1 MNIALVEDDESVAAA
16 VAAGLRRFGH
26 RVAIFGRG
34 SDLLLDHKN
43 ADFVILDLGLP
54 DQDGM
59 EVLRQ
64 LRTVTSMPVIVLT
77 ARGDERSVVR
87 GLRLGA
93 DDYLVKPARLAELV
107 ARIDVIH
114 RRSAKDRD
122 TAADTVT
129 SGDIVVDLTTRLVEV
144 GGEPIALTAK
154 EFAIVAI
161 LVESPGAAVSRE
173 EILDKVWGDAF
184 ATVSRSLDVH
194 VAGVRAKLNRPG
206 TISTIRGFGYRWN
219 DPSAH

>member
-1 MNIALVEDDESVAAA
+1 MASA

-34 SDLLLDHKN
+34 SDLLLGHRS

-54 DQDGM
+54 DGDGM
-59 EVLRQ
+59 DVLRQ
-64 LRTVTSMPVIVLT
+64 LRTVTSMPVIILT

-114 RRSAKDRD
+114 RRSNRD
-122 TAADTVT
+122 TASVSQLVVT
-129 SGDIVVDLTTRLVEV
+129 GDIVVDLSTRTVAV
-144 GGEPIALTAK
+144 DGESINLTAT
-154 EFAIVAI
+154 EFAIVAS
-161 LVESPGAAVSRE
+161 LVESAGAAVSRE
-173 EILDKVWGDAF
+173 EILDRVWGDAF
-184 ATVSRSLDVH
+184 STVSRSLDVH
-194 VAGVRAKLNRPG
+194 IAGLRSKLGRPG

-219 DPSAH
+219 DSGER

>member
-1 MNIALVEDDESVAAA
+1 MNIALVEDDDSVAAA

-26 RVAIFGRG
+26 RVAVFGRG
-34 SDLLLDHKN
+34 GDLLLDHKK

-64 LRTVTSMPVIVLT
+64 LRTVTSIPVIVLT

-93 DDYLVKPARLAELV
+93 DDYLVKPARLAELI

-114 RRSAKDRD
+114 RRSARD
-122 TAADTVT
+122 ESTPVEFVA
-129 SGDIVVDLTTRLVEV
+129 SGDIVVDLTSRTVSV
-144 GGEPIALTAK
+144 AGEPIALTTK
-154 EFAIVAI
+154 EFAIVAM

-173 EILDKVWGDAF
+173 EILDRVWGDAF

-194 VAGVRAKLNRPG
+194 VAGLRAKLQRPG

-219 DPSAH
+219 EPGDG